1 MDRREVATR
10 PSGGQWVRYAVKDQS
25 ISNRNSANL
34 ETEDYMSYKKMT
46 PRNGTK
52 VLNVLVIGRVS
63 TPDQPISNIEAGF
76 QYAEGCIK
84 DVYEGEP
91 CVKHLGEQAS
101 GMLVERE
108 TIMEAYELIE
118 RGWPDLVLMEDIS
131 KSYRNPRWIYAFVQD
146 CFDAGVRVI
155 APGDGL
161 DTWEDN
167 WEVTLGAAAL
177 RHGLHIPDTR
187 RRIRRT
193 SDMAFP
199 AGGMVMKVR
208 PGYRKLTKEQA
219 DSGKFGAKGL
229 RIMKDPEWTPIFQ
242 KLYEMVVKQRKSGTR
257 LAVWLNSQVPAV
269 PTGPY
274 ATRKTWNQ
282 KLILELL
289 RDPLLYGLRQFR
301 KVTGQMLFRTGKSR
315 RRKNP
320 EPQKIHVPELAH
332 MTEGQWR
339 EMNQVLDELGRKAN
353 NRQKPGP
360 EHPRHGVA
368 RYQSI
373 TPLQHATCAICGDY
387 LYIAGYSAIKCK
399 NALGHGLKQCWNRVQ
414 ATCETSREALIDVV
428 LEGVDRCPGT
438 REALLEAAW
447 RQIEAGRRR
456 LGIETSDIEKEVR
469 ELETQA
475 DRIADAI
482 AEGGNIKYL
491 VAKAKTIDKQLKTA
505 RKRLQEN
512 AESEKAPVLPITQG
526 EFEIEPRPAIL
537 ELARTSFEFSDL
549 MRTVVPH
556 FIIQPIQ
563 ALDTGQVHA
572 RAIFTF
578 DPGALV
584 QRPANNEVHP
594 PTKTEIIER
603 DLFEAPVHIRYVAA
617 VVALRKSKL
626 ERGEK
631 ASLKILAQEL
641 NINRMTV
648 KRALGYAK
656 IMDQQEMTE
665 LYRVLREAPED
676 VPRWHKR
683 NKGQGIQDQAA

>member
-1 MDRREVATR
+1 
-10 PSGGQWVRYAVKDQS
+10 
-25 ISNRNSANL
+25 
-34 ETEDYMSYKKMT
+34 
-46 PRNGTK
+46 
-52 VLNVLVIGRVS
+52 LNVLEIGRVS
-63 TPDQPISNIEAGF
+63 TLEQPISNIEAGY
-76 QYAEGCIK
+76 QYAERCLK
-84 DVYEGEP
+84 DVFDGEKD
-91 CVKHLGEQAS
+91 VRRLGEQSS
-101 GMLVERE
+101 GMLVERK
-108 TIMEAYELIE
+108 TIVEALELID
-118 RGWPDLVLMEDIS
+118 RGWPDLVLMEDVS
-131 KSYRNPRWIYAFVQD
+131 KSYRNPRWIYTFVQE
-146 CFDAGVRVI
+146 CVDADVRVI

-161 DTWEDN
+161 DTWEDT
-167 WEVTLGAAAL
+167 WEVTLGAAAM

-208 PGYRKLTKEQA
+208 PGYKKLSKEEA
-219 DSGKFGAKGL
+219 ASGKFGPKGL
-229 RIMKDPEWTPIFQ
+229 RIMKDPEWTPIFEELC
-242 KLYEMVVKQRKSGTR
+242 KMVVKQRKSGTR
-257 LAVWLNSQVPAV
+257 LATWLNAQSPPVL
-269 PTGPY
+269 TGPY
-274 ATRKTWNQ
+274 AMRETWNQ
-282 KLILELL
+282 KLILDLL
-289 RDPLLYGLRQFR
+289 RDPILYGLRQFR
-301 KVTGQMLFRTGKSR
+301 KVTGQMLYRTGKSK

-332 MTEGQWR
+332 ITEAQWR
-339 EMNQVLDELGRKAN
+339 EMNQILDELGRKAN

-360 EHPRHGVA
+360 QHPRHGVA
-368 RYQSI
+368 RYNSI

-387 LYIAGYSAIKCK
+387 LYIAGYSAVKCK

-414 ATCETSREALIDVV
+414 STCEASRQALIDMV

-438 REALLEAAW
+438 REELLEAAW

-456 LGIETSDIEKEVR
+456 LGIETSDIEKDVQD
-469 ELETQA
+469 LKTQS

-482 AEGGNIKYL
+482 AQGGNIKSL
-491 VAKAKTIDKQLKTA
+491 VAKAKTIDKQLKMA

-512 AESEKAPVLPITQG
+512 VESEKAPVLPVTRE
-526 EFEIEPRPAIL
+526 EFEIEPRPALL

-578 DPGALV
+578 DPGALA
-584 QRPANNEVHP
+584 QRPEITEGYP
-594 PTKTEIIER
+594 PPKTEIIER
-603 DLFEAPVHIRYVAA
+603 DLFEAPVHIRHLPV
-617 VVALRKSKL
+617 VVALRKLKL

-631 ASLKILAQEL
+631 ASLKILAKEL

-656 IMDQQEMTE
+656 IMEQQNMTDV
-665 LYRVLREAPED
+665 YRVLRDAPEGA
-676 VPRWHKR
+676 PRWHKR
-683 NKGQGIQDQAA
+683 NKVEGIQDQAA